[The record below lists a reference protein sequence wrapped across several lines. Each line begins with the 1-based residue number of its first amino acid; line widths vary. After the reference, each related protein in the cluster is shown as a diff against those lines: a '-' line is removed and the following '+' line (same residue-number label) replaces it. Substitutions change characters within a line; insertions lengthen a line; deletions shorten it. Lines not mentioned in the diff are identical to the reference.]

1 MKRAQSK
8 ALTPMKT
15 TVIKVI
21 NETWNI
27 KTYYSTLPESVE
39 IPKPGQFNMLY
50 IHGVG
55 EVPIS
60 VSDISSEDRVI
71 AHTVRFAGSV
81 TYAFSTIRDGDTL
94 GFRGPYGFGWPL
106 DLAVKKD
113 LLLICGGIGLPPL
126 RPVIREVAR
135 NRDLYGRL
143 FILYGARTP
152 KDLLYRHEYVDY
164 LSIRDAELHL
174 TVDNPDIEWRGNV
187 GVVTNLIK
195 RIEVDPSNAYAF
207 ICGPEIMMKYAI
219 RELLEK
225 GFRTNRI
232 YLSLERRMKCG
243 VGLCGHCQM
252 GPYFVCEHG
261 PVFPLWFISKY
272 FWVDQI

>member
-21 NETWNI
+21 NETWNV
-27 KTYYSTLPESVE
+27 KTYYSTLPESAE

-60 VSDISSEDRVI
+60 VSDISNEDRVI

-81 TYAFSTIRDGDTL
+81 TYAFSTVRDGDTL

-164 LSIRDAELHL
+164 LSIRDVELHL
-174 TVDNPDIEWRGNV
+174 TVDNPDIDWRGNV

-219 RELLEK
+219 KELLEK